1 MATVVCV
8 WLRAI
13 SSGTAEGDDGDV
25 VFDVARCHRRPDS
38 GRRCLAAV
46 YDPALERLAAIDA
59 DLEHWRPGATREVD
73 SPAAMAYG
81 ERVAGL
87 DALRPGA
94 NETDRIVDEVKS
106 AFGPNHALLDELAD
120 HVPSDA
126 PSKSGGNIKS

>member
-1 MATVVCV
+1 M
-8 WLRAI
+8 
-13 SSGTAEGDDGDV
+13 
-25 VFDVARCHRRPDS
+25 
-38 GRRCLAAV
+38 

-73 SPAAMAYG
+73 PPAAMAYG

-94 NETDRIVDEVKS
+94 NETDGIVDEVKS

-120 HVPSDA
+120 HVSIDA